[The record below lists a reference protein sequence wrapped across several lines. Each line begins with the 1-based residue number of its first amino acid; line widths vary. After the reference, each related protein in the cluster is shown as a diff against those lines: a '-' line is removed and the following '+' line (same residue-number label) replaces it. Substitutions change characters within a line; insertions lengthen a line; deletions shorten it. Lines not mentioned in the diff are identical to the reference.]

1 MASSAIKTGVEQGEE
16 NIPPNIPARNAPT
29 NPLFLL
35 FDSRLADGMRL
46 NTPHVCK
53 AINTI
58 KAPRTRYQIG
68 EELPMSLPA
77 EVAMIPKLI
86 KVIAVPTANTAE
98 YAKYL
103 FCSFRREVALYVGYN
118 QNQHAEQ
125 HHDFDCVVDE
135 KLNAAADFPG
145 GI

>member
-1 MASSAIKTGVEQGEE
+1 MKST
-16 NIPPNIPARNAPT
+16 
-29 NPLFLL
+29 
-35 FDSRLADGMRL
+35 
-46 NTPHVCK
+46 
-53 AINTI
+53 
-58 KAPRTRYQIG
+58 
-68 EELPMSLPA
+68 
-77 EVAMIPKLI
+77 
-86 KVIAVPTANTAE
+86 
-98 YAKYL
+98 KYL